1 LPAGRREFDLTQI
14 SNTEEAMGSAKNRWT
29 TSILRLAVLSLVAT
43 TLLSLPVTA
52 QIFTVEN
59 LTSDIPDVGTQP
71 TDPDLVNP
79 WGIVA
84 SSTSPFWVSDN
95 ATGKLTLYDGTGA
108 KQGLIVN
115 VPQWDNSPGGNP
127 TGQIFNNTQDFK
139 LSNNNPAKF
148 IVSTEDGTIQ
158 GWNGGT
164 TTIIA
169 VNNWPNA
176 VYKGLALGSAN
187 GANYIYAANFQAGTV
202 DVFDGSFQPHSF
214 GQGAFLDPNLPAGYA
229 PFNVA
234 NIKGKIIVT
243 YALQDDQKHD
253 DVRGIGHG
261 YIDVYDSTGNLLQ
274 RLPHVY
280 ALNSPWA
287 MVVAPSTWAQLSG
300 KLLVGQFGSGGIAAY
315 DLANNIFIGVLQDD
329 QGLPIRIN
337 GLWGLSFGNGGASG
351 PTDTLYFTAGY
362 FDEAHGLFGSI
373 TVAHGVLS
381 RTPNPHRK

>member
-1 LPAGRREFDLTQI
+1 MRGVHNH
-14 SNTEEAMGSAKNRWT
+14 ST
-29 TSILRLAVLSLVAT
+29 TSIVRLAGLSLVAI
-43 TLLSLPVTA
+43 TLLSLPATA
-52 QIFTVEN
+52 QVFTETWLV
-59 LTSDIPDVGTQP
+59 SDIDSVGSQP

-79 WGIVA
+79 WGIV
-84 SSTSPFWVSDN
+84 SSSSSPWWVADN
-95 ATGKLTLYDGTGA
+95 GTGKLTLYNGTGV
-108 KQGLIVN
+108 KQGLVVS

-127 TGQIFNNTQDFK
+127 SGQIFNGTQDFK
-139 LSNNNPAKF
+139 LPNNNPAKF

-158 GWNGGT
+158 GWNSGT
-164 TTIIA
+164 STVIA
-169 VNNWPNA
+169 VNGWPNA

-187 GANYIYAANFQAGTV
+187 GANYIYAANFRAGTV
-202 DVFDGSFQPHSF
+202 DVFDGTFTLHSF
-214 GQGAFLDPNLPAGYA
+214 GQNAFVDNTLPAGYA

-234 NIKGKIIVT
+234 NINGKIIVT

-253 DVRGIGHG
+253 DVAGIGHG

-287 MVVAPSTWAQLSG
+287 MVVAPSTWNQLSG

-315 DLANNIFIGVLQDD
+315 DLTNNLFLGVLGDD

-351 PTDTLYFTAGY
+351 PTDTLYFASGY
-362 FDEAHGLFGSI
+362 FDEAHGLFGTL
-373 TVAHGVLS
+373 TVAKGALT
-381 RTPNPHRK
+381 RTPNPGRK

>member
-1 LPAGRREFDLTQI
+1 MSGVKNLS
-14 SNTEEAMGSAKNRWT
+14 SNSIVRW
-29 TSILRLAVLSLVAT
+29 AVLSLVAI
-43 TLLSLPVTA
+43 TLLSLPATA
-52 QIFTVEN
+52 QLFTVN
-59 LTSDIPDVGTQP
+59 RLVSDIDSVGSQP

-79 WGIVA
+79 WGFVA
-84 SSTSPFWVSDN
+84 SSTSPWWVSDN
-95 ATGKLTLYDGTGA
+95 GTGKLTLYDGTGA
-108 KQGLIVN
+108 KQALIVN
-115 VPQWDNSPGGNP
+115 VPQWDMSPGGNP
-127 TGQIFNNTQDFK
+127 SGQIFNATQDFK
-139 LSNNNPAKF
+139 LANNSPAKF

-176 VYKGLALGSAN
+176 IYKGLALGSAN
-187 GANYIYAANFQAGTV
+187 GANYIYAANFHQGTV

-214 GQGAFLDPNLPAGYA
+214 GQSAFLDPNLPSGYA

-234 NIKGKIIVT
+234 NINGKIIVT

-253 DVRGIGHG
+253 DVPGIGHG
-261 YIDVYDSTGNLLQ
+261 FIDVYDSQGTLLQ

-287 MVVAPSTWAQLSG
+287 MVVAPNSWAQLSG

-315 DLANNIFIGVLQDD
+315 DVANNLFLGVLQDD

-337 GLWGLSFGNGGASG
+337 GLWGLNFGNGAASG
-351 PTDTLYFTAGY
+351 PTDTLYYAAGY
-362 FDEAHGLFGSI
+362 FDEAHGLFGTI
-373 TVAHGVLS
+373 TLAHSNLG
-381 RTPNPHRK
+381 RTPGRK

>member
-1 LPAGRREFDLTQI
+1 MSSVQQQP
-14 SNTEEAMGSAKNRWT
+14 T
-29 TSILRLAVLSLVAT
+29 TPIWRFAVLALVAI
-43 TLLSLPVTA
+43 TLLSLPATA
-52 QIFTVEN
+52 QLFTVSR
-59 LTSDIPDVGTQP
+59 LDSDIDNVGTQP

-84 SSTSPFWVSDN
+84 SSNSPWWVSDN
-95 ATGKLTLYDGTGA
+95 GTGKLTLYDGTGA

-127 TGQIFNNTQDFK
+127 TGQIFNPTTDFK

-164 TTIIA
+164 TTVIA
-169 VNNWPNA
+169 VNSWPNA

-187 GANYIYAANFQAGTV
+187 GANYIYAANFQTGKV
-202 DVFDGSFQPHSF
+202 DVFDGTFQPHNF
-214 GQGAFLDPNLPAGYA
+214 GSGAFVDPNLPSGYA

-234 NIKGKIIVT
+234 NINGKIIVT

-261 YIDVYDSTGNLLQ
+261 YVDVYSSEGTLLQ
-274 RLPHVY
+274 RLPHVF

-287 MVVAPSTWAQLSG
+287 MVVAPPSWAQLGG
-300 KLLVGQFGSGGIAAY
+300 KLLVGQFGSGGIAAF
-315 DLANNIFIGVLQDD
+315 DLANNLFVGVLQDD
-329 QGLPIRIN
+329 QGLPITIN
-337 GLWGLSFGNGGASG
+337 GLWGLGFGNGGSAG
-351 PTDTLYFTAGY
+351 PTDTLYYTAGY
-362 FDEAHGLFGSI
+362 FDEAHGLLGTI
-373 TVAHGVLS
+373 TVAKGGLG
-381 RTPNPHRK
+381 RTPGAHRK